1 LGCQE
6 KPEPCWTSLMELREV
21 GPVNGPLRQKGS
33 LTKSSLVFYKH
44 WSQKGNFAYR
54 RLLGSL
60 HEAESELNIAPYLR
74 VRGSNAHVFLQLRT
88 GSLWFNDRVSKF
100 VKERTSACMSCFDAN
115 RHTATKET
123 LEHFLIECPR
133 YREERESWATGWL
146 CPYDSL
152 FSHGPLQVSAALG
165 ESVQFFGGVDSSEFQ
180 KCRMLSI
187 RSMWNKRCAIL
198 AQSLPPLPQTL
209 IPGVN
214 AD

>member
-1 LGCQE
+1 
-6 KPEPCWTSLMELREV
+6 M
-21 GPVNGPLRQKGS
+21 RQ
-33 LTKSSLVFYKH
+33 V
-44 WSQKGNFAYR
+44 
-54 RLLGSL
+54 
-60 HEAESELNIAPYLR
+60 ESELNIAPCLR

-100 VKERTSACMSCFDAN
+100 VKERTSVCTSCFDANN

-133 YREERESWATGWL
+133 YREERESWATGWR

-152 FSHGPLQVSAALG
+152 FSHRPLCVSAALG
-165 ESVQFFGGVDSSEFQ
+165 ESVQFFWGADFSEFQ

-198 AQSLPPLPQTL
+198 AQSLPPLLQPL
-209 IPGVN
+209 LPGVD